1 MREPGGGLLLEPK
14 YSRVPQQHIELGGS
28 VERIW
33 LTSRHN
39 RTVGG
44 GYWVKDLN
52 IDQNKISRAIQ
63 IGDDEIWLFEEE

>member
-14 YSRVPQQHIELGGS
+14 YSRVPQQLIELGGS

-33 LTSRHN
+33 LTSRH
-39 RTVGG
+39 RTIGG
-44 GYWVKDLN
+44 GCWVKDLN